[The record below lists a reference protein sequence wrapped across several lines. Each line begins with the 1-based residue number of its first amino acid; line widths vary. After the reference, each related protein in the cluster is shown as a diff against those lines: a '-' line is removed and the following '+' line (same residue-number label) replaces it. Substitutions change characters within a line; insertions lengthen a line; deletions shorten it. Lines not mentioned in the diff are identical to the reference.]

1 MSIFSKLTEKPWLAQ
16 PEGQDAALLYLPD
29 EVWPERT
36 ALKFLLAIISVL
48 FSLFIVTMLGRSQLP
63 DFQVLA
69 GEPWLPLTDRT
80 SLWLNSA
87 ILLGGSLCMHCAQR
101 FSRSQQVNG
110 VLLALT
116 AAVALV
122 LLFIFAQYRLW
133 LQLAD
138 AGFGFT
144 DTAASNYFYL
154 LTALHAAHLLGGVI
168 AVLPAFWRLA
178 KNEVATL
185 PKILTLCCWYWHYLL
200 LLWLLLF
207 WLLSS
212 PAHTINTLAFLCGFG
227 EAKL

>member
-16 PEGQDAALLYLPD
+16 PERQDAALLYLPD

-116 AAVALV
+116 AAVWLYRHGGQQLLLSINRLTRSSSARRCYCSAACILASGEKRSGNLTKNPDFVLLV
-122 LLFIFAQYRLW
+122 LALSVAVV
-133 LQLAD
+133 
-138 AGFGFT
+138 
-144 DTAASNYFYL
+144 AA
-154 LTALHAAHLLGGVI
+154 I
-168 AVLPAFWRLA
+168 VL
-178 KNEVATL
+178 VAIQ
-185 PKILTLCCWYWHYLL
+185 PGAYH
-200 LLWLLLF
+200 
-207 WLLSS
+207 
-212 PAHTINTLAFLCGFG
+212 
-227 EAKL
+227 

>member
-16 PEGQDAALLYLPD
+16 PEGQDAALQYLPD
-29 EVWPERT
+29 DVWPQRT
-36 ALKFLLAIISVL
+36 ALKFLLAVISVL

-69 GEPWLPLTDRT
+69 GEPWLPLSDRT

-87 ILLGGSLCMHCAQR
+87 ILLGSSLCMQCAQWFAR
-101 FSRSQQVNG
+101 QQRDNA
-110 VLLALT
+110 VLAALA

-122 LLFIFAQYRLW
+122 MLFLFAQYRLW

-154 LTALHAAHLLGGVI
+154 LTALHGAHLLGGVI
-168 AVLPAFWRLA
+168 ALLPAFWQLA
-178 KNEVATL
+178 KGGTATL
-185 PKILTLCCWYWHYLL
+185 AKTLILCCWYWHYLL

-212 PAHTINTLAFLCGFG
+212 PAQTINTLAALCGFG
-227 EAKL
+227 EANL